1 MRDSRSLASCTTRC
15 SGSLMDGT
23 CPRRCCTFS
32 STRMSSICTFFT
44 PRNHVA
50 APRNQHSAGTQPD
63 LGAFLVVLRYPPGQ
77 ETKGNDEC
85 GWGTTTSHTP
95 YKQTANHA
103 SCLAIADCTRPTTH
117 LGACIGSWLPWRCM
131 QRCLCTGH
139 SITWPTAGLAEQCG
153 TVLFTHKPPAWYA
166 LKQFSNRA
174 HSTTQKSLHGLLSFW
189 HTLQIVRKHRSLCG
203 ELRTHGIGP
212 ADGLPC
218 KPSNQL
224 SGYNE
229 KVDVVDLGF
238 RHDVGKVVIT
248 HVYIAL
254 D

>member
-1 MRDSRSLASCTTRC
+1 MLR
-15 SGSLMDGT
+15 
-23 CPRRCCTFS
+23 
-32 STRMSSICTFFT
+32 
-44 PRNHVA
+44 

-153 TVLFTHKPPAWYA
+153 TVLFTNKPPAWYG

-174 HSTTQKSLHGLLSFW
+174 HGTPQKSLHGLSW
-189 HTLQIVRKHRSLCG
+189 HIEYCKLLENIGVAAANCAPMLRRGRQAIKINCLGTMKRLTLLIWASD
-203 ELRTHGIGP
+203 TM
-212 ADGLPC
+212 
-218 KPSNQL
+218 
-224 SGYNE
+224 SG
-229 KVDVVDLGF
+229 
-238 RHDVGKVVIT
+238 R
-248 HVYIAL
+248 
-254 D
+254 

>member
-1 MRDSRSLASCTTRC
+1 MLR
-15 SGSLMDGT
+15 
-23 CPRRCCTFS
+23 
-32 STRMSSICTFFT
+32 
-44 PRNHVA
+44 
-50 APRNQHSAGTQPD
+50 APRNQHRRAHSQTWVLSLWFFATHPARKPRGMMNVAGE
-63 LGAFLVVLRYPPGQ
+63 PPQ
-77 ETKGNDEC
+77 VTHRTNK
-85 GWGTTTSHTP
+85 
-95 YKQTANHA
+95 TANHA

-153 TVLFTHKPPAWYA
+153 TVLFTHKLPAWYA

-174 HSTTQKSLHGLLSFW
+174 HSTTQKSLHRLLSFW
-189 HTLQIVRKHRSLCG
+189 HTLQVVRKHRSLCG
-203 ELRTHGIGP
+203 ELRTHAWDAG
-212 ADGLPC
+212 GLPC